1 MGCPTGLTK
10 SAIAGHREN
19 SMRIAIFGVG
29 GVGGYF
35 GWRLAQAGEDV
46 TFVAR
51 GDHLKALQTNG
62 LRVDTPDG
70 NSSVLLIKAEEDPA
84 QVGQVDAVIL
94 GVKAWQVSEA
104 AYAIR
109 PMIGPY
115 TFVLPLQNGVEA
127 PSDLSKVLGREHVF
141 GGLCYIVAMKVGPG
155 HIRHAGMEPKVI
167 FGELDNKL
175 TERAKQLQTAF
186 SKAGVNAEI
195 PADIRVAMW
204 QKFLFIATL
213 SGVAAVTRA
222 PAGIVRSVPETRRML
237 EGVAKEVAAVAKGLN
252 VDLSPDQVTLTMTLI
267 DRLPADGTASMQR
280 NIIEGRPSE
289 LSSQSGAVERLGV
302 ETGVPTPLNSFI
314 HSALTPLEMRAR
326 GEIEF

>member
-1 MGCPTGLTK
+1 
-10 SAIAGHREN
+10 
-19 SMRIAIFGVG
+19 MRIAVFGVG

-35 GWRLAQAGEDV
+35 GWRLAQVGEDV

-51 GDHLKALQTNG
+51 GDHLKALKTNG
-62 LRVDTPDG
+62 LKVDTPDG
-70 NSSVLLIKAEEDPA
+70 NSSVLPVKTEEDPA

-104 AYAIR
+104 AHAIR
-109 PMIGPY
+109 PMIGPD
-115 TFVLPLQNGVEA
+115 TFVLPLQNGVDA
-127 PSDLSKVLGREHVF
+127 PSELADVLGREHVF
-141 GGLCYIVAMKVGPG
+141 GGLCYIVALKVGSG

-167 FGELDNKL
+167 FGELDNSL
-175 TERAKQLQTAF
+175 TERARRLQAAF
-186 SKAGVNAEI
+186 THAGIEAEI

-222 PAGIVRSVPETRRML
+222 PAGIVRSVPETRGML
-237 EGVAKEVAAVAKGLN
+237 ESVAKEVAAVAKGLN
-252 VDLSPDQVTLTMTLI
+252 VNLSPDVVPITMTLI

-280 NIIEGRPSE
+280 DIMEGRPSE
-289 LSSQSGAVERLGV
+289 LSSQSGAVARLGL
-302 ETGVPTPLNSFI
+302 ETGVSTPLNSFI
-314 HSALTPLEMRAR
+314 YSALMPLEMRAR